1 MGVGPL
7 TNSTAKTVESFR
19 QYVKEMEHYQEALAL
34 MYWDLRTGA
43 PKKGV
48 PLRSEAIGTL
58 SSAVFKMST
67 SEKMEE
73 FLNTL
78 GDPSVYD
85 TLDPVTRAMVREAK
99 KEFDRARKIPPER
112 YHEYVVLVSKAESV
126 WEEAKEKSDFE
137 LFRPY
142 LEQIVAM
149 TIEFVGYWGY
159 KENKYDTLLDMYE
172 PGITVAQLDPLFDN
186 LRKETVALLDK
197 IVATGRHFDD
207 KRFHRHYDPTVQRQ
221 LSLRMLTKM
230 GYDFEAGRLDETVHP
245 FQTSINHYDARVT
258 TKFLVD
264 DLRSNLFSTIHE
276 GGHALYEQGV
286 SADLIGTGLCSGA
299 SMGIHESQSRF
310 WENMIGRS
318 REFWEANYKELLEL
332 FPSQFADISLDD
344 FYRSVN
350 DVRPS
355 LIRIEADE
363 LTYNLHIMIRYEIE
377 KGLINEDIKVAE
389 LPGIWREKM
398 QEYLGVTPANDA
410 EGVLQDVHW
419 SGGSFGYF
427 PSYSLGNIYA
437 AQFAN
442 ALKRDIPDYMEQVR
456 QGHLLGIK
464 QWLNEHIHRHG
475 RMLEPKEIVKQ
486 VTGENIDAKY
496 LIAYLKDK
504 YTALYNL

>member
-1 MGVGPL
+1 MSQAV
-7 TNSTAKTVESFR
+7 SQTVEAFR
-19 QYVKEMEHYQEALAL
+19 QYVREMEHYQEALSL

-58 SSAVFKMST
+58 SSAVFRMST
-67 SEKMEE
+67 SPQMEE
-73 FLNTL
+73 YLNTL
-78 GDPSVYD
+78 GDPGVYNG
-85 TLDPVTRAMVREAK
+85 LDPVTRAMVREFR

-112 YHEYVVLVSKAESV
+112 YHAYVVLVSKAESV
-126 WEEAKEKSDFE
+126 WEEAKAKADFA

-149 TIEFVGYWGY
+149 TVEFVDYWGY
-159 KENKYDTLLDMYE
+159 KDDKYDTLLDQYE
-172 PGITVAQLDPLFDN
+172 PGMTVAQLDPIFDN
-186 LRKETVALLDK
+186 LRQETVDLLNR
-197 IVATGRHFDD
+197 IVATGRRFDD
-207 KRFHRHYDPTVQRQ
+207 KRFYRGYDTALQRKLSHYLLEQ
-221 LSLRMLTKM
+221 M
-230 GYDFEAGRLDETVHP
+230 GYDFTAGRVDETVHP
-245 FQTSINHYDARVT
+245 FQTTINHYDTRVT
-258 TKFLVD
+258 TKFLTE

-286 SADLIGTGLCSGA
+286 SDELIGTGLCSGT

-318 REFWEANYKELLEL
+318 RPFWEAHYRYILEL

-355 LIRIEADE
+355 LIRTEADE

-377 KGLINEDIKVAE
+377 KGLINGQLQVAD
-389 LPGIWREKM
+389 LPAVWREKM
-398 QEYLGVTPANDA
+398 QEYLGVTPSNDA

-427 PSYSLGNIYA
+427 PSYALGNIYA
-437 AQFAN
+437 AQFAH
-442 ALKRDIPDYMEQVR
+442 ALAKDIPDYMEQVR
-456 QGHLLGIK
+456 RRNLLPIK
-464 QWLNEHIHRHG
+464 QWLNEHIHRFG
-475 RMLEPKEIVKQ
+475 KMLEPKEIVQQ
-486 VTGENIDAKY
+486 VTGEAIDAKY
-496 LIAYLKDK
+496 LIGYLKDK
-504 YTALYNL
+504 FSALYNL